1 MATLAEST
9 PQQAPGKVLA
19 GLYGVNKY
27 YTGVHAAKD
36 IEIEFESGKV
46 HCLLGENGAGK
57 STVIKML
64 AGAIQPDTGHIEL
77 NGRRVSLKSPH
88 DAMVQGVSTVFQELT
103 LVPEMT
109 VAENIWLGREHT
121 VWGAVL
127 NRREREKKTAELLE
141 DLGIEDI
148 SPRAAIKNLGVAH
161 QQLVEIAKAA
171 VGSHSDGVMIMDEPT
186 ATLTTRET
194 ETLFEL
200 IRRLK
205 ARGCAIIYIT
215 HRLEELDVIGDV
227 ATVMRDGAIVDTF
240 PIAGLD
246 RHALIEMMIGRKLG
260 DLFPERQAEIG
271 EQGFSVP
278 DLVARDGSGPL
289 FVRRGE
295 VVGLFGL
302 VGAGRS
308 EMVRAITGADKLS
321 RISVDLD
328 GQSFTFHAPSQALG
342 AGLAVVPE
350 DRKSDG
356 ILPEMS
362 VADNIT
368 ISALNS
374 VSNGP
379 ILSPRRVKS
388 VGRSYVEELRIRTPT
403 IDQLIVRLSGG
414 NQQKCLIARVLA
426 AGPKF
431 VIFDEPTRGI
441 DVGARTEVYRL
452 INELCANGIGVLM
465 ISSDLHEAIGMSDRI
480 YVMKEQEL
488 IGVLPAAEVTESALM
503 KMALGEGVK

>member
-1 MATLAEST
+1 MSAVAERV
-9 PQQAPGKVLA
+9 QQAPGKILA

-27 YTGVHAAKD
+27 YAGVHAAKD
-36 IEIEFESGKV
+36 IEIEFEAGKV
-46 HCLLGENGAGK
+46 HCLMGENGAGK

-64 AGAIQPDTGHIEL
+64 AGAIRPDTGHIEL
-77 NGRRVSLKSPH
+77 SGETVELKTPH
-88 DAMVQGVSTVFQELT
+88 DALVQGVSTVFQELT

-109 VAENIWLGREHT
+109 VAENIWLGREQT
-121 VWGAVL
+121 VWGSVL
-127 NRREREKKTAELLE
+127 NRRQREKKTAELLE

-148 SPRAAIKNLGVAH
+148 SPRASIKSLGVAH

-171 VGSHSDGVMIMDEPT
+171 VGSREGGVMIMDEPT
-186 ATLTTRET
+186 ATLTSRET
-194 ETLFEL
+194 ETLFNL
-200 IRRLK
+200 IARLK
-205 ARGCAIIYIT
+205 SLGCAIIYIT

-227 ATVMRDGAIVDTF
+227 ATVMRDGAIVETF
-240 PIAGLD
+240 PIESID
-246 RHALIEMMIGRKLG
+246 RNALVEMMIGRKLG
-260 DLFPERQAEIG
+260 DLFPDRNCEIL

-278 DLVARDGSGPL
+278 ELLATDGSGPL

-321 RISVDLD
+321 RIEVELG
-328 GQSFTFHAPSQALG
+328 GQVFNFHSPSQALNR
-342 AGLAVVPE
+342 GLAVVPE

-356 ILPEMS
+356 IVPEMS
-362 VADNIT
+362 VAGNIT
-368 ISALNS
+368 ISALGS

-379 ILSPRRVKS
+379 VLSPRRLNR
-388 VGRSYVEELRIRTPT
+388 VGREYVKELRIRTPS
-403 IDQLIVRLSGG
+403 IDQQIVRLSGG

-426 AGPKF
+426 ADPTF

-452 INELCANGIGVLM
+452 INDLCANGIGVLM

-488 IGVLPAAEVTESALM
+488 VGVLPAAEVSESALM
-503 KMALGEGVK
+503 KMALGETV